1 MESSLKEIMFELP
14 TINNLLKVV
23 IDKDVINK
31 NEKPYL
37 IYSDIEKKAN
47 K

>member
-1 MESSLKEIMFELP
+1 MFELP

-37 IYSDIEKKAN
+37 IYSDNEKQAN

>member
-23 IDKDVINK
+23 VDKDVINK

-37 IYSDIEKKAN
+37 IYSRY
-47 K
+47 

>member
-1 MESSLKEIMFELP
+1 MFELP

-31 NEKPYL
+31 NKKPYL
-37 IYSDIEKKAN
+37 IYSDNEKQAN